1 MLHIEVFTDPGCPFA
16 WSAEPH
22 ARRIE
27 WLYGDQL
34 SFTTRMVV
42 LSERPEDYLDK
53 GFDPV
58 KQAAAQ
64 GRIRDRYGMPID
76 ATERPRMTATVHACR
91 AFVAARRHA
100 PDKAELLLRRLRIH
114 HLALANLIDE
124 PEVIAEA
131 ASEAGIDPEDL
142 ERWMGE
148 DGTESELREDAR
160 AARSPLPPAA
170 HLDHKLA
177 GPADERRYTCPSWVI
192 HRDGRPGLVAPGF
205 QPVEVYEALIA
216 NLAPE
221 LRRREDPDSALDV
234 LRWAPFPLST
244 AEIAAV
250 MTVDRAAAEIEL
262 ERFADVHGG
271 FWAMEPRILRETT
284 KQGSNPFNS
293 SRISRGLTP
302 DV

>member
-34 SFTTRMVV
+34 SFTHRMVV

-53 GFDPV
+53 GFDPA
-58 KQAAAQ
+58 KQAIAF
-64 GRIRDRYGMPID
+64 GRIRDQYGMPID

-91 AFVAARRHA
+91 AYVAARRHA
-100 PDKAELLLRRLRIH
+100 PEHADLLLRRLRIH
-114 HLALANLIDE
+114 HLTLAHMIDE
-124 PEVIAEA
+124 EDVLRTVAL
-131 ASEAGIDPEDL
+131 EAGIDGDDL
-142 ERWMGE
+142 VAWMAE
-148 DGTESELREDAR
+148 AGTETELRADAT
-160 AARSPLPPAA
+160 AARSPLPAAA

-177 GPADERRYTCPSWVI
+177 GPAEERRYTCPSWVV
-192 HRDGRPGLVAPGF
+192 HRDGRPSLVAPGF

-234 LRWAPFPLST
+234 LRWAPFPLAT

-250 MTVDRAAAEIEL
+250 MGVGRETAELEL
-262 ERFADVHGG
+262 ERFADADGG
-271 FWAMEPRILRETT
+271 FWPLAPRFTRDEV
-284 KQGSNPFNS
+284 
-293 SRISRGLTP
+293 RAR
-302 DV
+302 